1 MTAYASRAPVDAER
15 ASEYKQQR
23 SSSHDSAGPWGHA
36 HFSAAHSRSAID
48 SGAMQCIHMIV
59 VLLDDLSATDA
70 VAGHSAGGV
79 HQLKDTQL
87 TAGHNAHPHHL
98 SQNFRVHPRHCLPR
112 VCGARDRAAAKCSSA
127 L

>member
-36 HFSAAHSRSAID
+36 HFGAAHSRSAID

-59 VLLDDLSATDA
+59 VLRPVGDGCI
-70 VAGHSAGGV
+70 AGTVPVGFTS
-79 HQLKDTQL
+79 LKT
-87 TAGHNAHPHHL
+87 P
-98 SQNFRVHPRHCLPR
+98 S
-112 VCGARDRAAAKCSSA
+112 
-127 L
+127 